1 MNSQEPS
8 MIRTS
13 SRPLVTPRAESVIS
27 WSVWSEVRHLEGV
40 YPGFGSWYWQKVVPG
55 LSDGSRKIL
64 TSTDG
69 GVLSGIV
76 IAKSQNE
83 KKICT
88 VWVPREFRGRSIARN
103 LMQDALDWLGT
114 TKPLFTVPDERMQ
127 EFAGL
132 VRELGFEYRSTVSD
146 YYGSGRLEHVFNGVL
161 KAPLHA

>member
-1 MNSQEPS
+1 MNSQES
-8 MIRTS
+8 SIIRTS
-13 SRPLVTPRAESVIS
+13 SRPLVTPQTESVTM

-40 YPGFGSWYWQKVVPG
+40 YPGFASWYWKKVVPG

-64 TSTDG
+64 TSTAG
-69 GVLSGIV
+69 GALSGIV

-132 VRELGFEYRSTVSD
+132 VRELGFEYRSTESD
-146 YYGSGRLEHVFNGVL
+146 YYGIGRLEHVFNGVL

>member
-1 MNSQEPS
+1 MSNHELS
-8 MIRTS
+8 MIRTPS
-13 SRPLVTPRAESVIS
+13 HPLVAPRAVSVAS
-27 WSVWSEVRHLEGV
+27 WSVWSELRHLEGV
-40 YPGFGSWYWQKVVPG
+40 YPGFYSWYWGKVVPG

-64 TSTDG
+64 TSTAG
-69 GVLSGIV
+69 GALSGIV

-88 VWVPREFRGRSIARN
+88 VWVPREFRGRSIARD

-114 TKPLFTVPDERMQ
+114 KKPLFTVPGARMH

-132 VRELGFEYRSTVSD
+132 VRDLGFEYRSTESD
-146 YYGSGRLEHVFNGVL
+146 YYGIGRIEHVFNGVL

>member
-1 MNSQEPS
+1 
-8 MIRTS
+8 MIWTS
-13 SRPLVTPRAESVIS
+13 SRPLVTPCAASVTL
-27 WSVWSEVRHLEGV
+27 WSVWSELRHLEGV
-40 YPGFGSWYWQKVVPG
+40 YPGFGSWYWKKVVPG
-55 LSDGSRKIL
+55 LHDGSRKIL
-64 TSTDG
+64 TSTAG

-88 VWVPREFRGRSIARN
+88 VWVPREFRGHSIARH
-103 LMQDALDWLGT
+103 LMQGAFDWLGT

-132 VRELGFEYRSTVSD
+132 VRELGFEYRSTESD
-146 YYGSGRLEHVFNGVL
+146 YYGIGRIEHVFNGVL

>member
-1 MNSQEPS
+1 MNSQES
-8 MIRTS
+8 SIIRTS
-13 SRPLVTPRAESVIS
+13 SRPLVTPQTESVTM

-40 YPGFGSWYWQKVVPG
+40 YPGFASWYWKKVVPG

-64 TSTDG
+64 TSTAG
-69 GVLSGIV
+69 GALSGIV

-114 TKPLFTVPDERMQ
+114 T
-127 EFAGL
+127 
-132 VRELGFEYRSTVSD
+132 
-146 YYGSGRLEHVFNGVL
+146 
-161 KAPLHA
+161 